1 MAAVIL
7 LATSIFM
14 WRAARDQARIAT
26 IQRAVAA
33 RQAIRANDAAVA
45 AQNALT
51 DSFFRTIGISKGDT
65 LARDEREALWELAQ
79 LDRANAV
86 VRNDLLKRWFGTL
99 DAFARVQARGGQ
111 GLRAATGLNLE
122 YHRLAIRGAS
132 ELGLNFA
139 AALENPRETNSARL
153 SSLGEALAALAAEM
167 EPQAAAEVARRG
179 AQRLAATL
187 ENTQETDPDQLRSL
201 GDALAAL
208 ASKMEPQ
215 AAAEV
220 TRRGAQGLAA
230 ALENPQEKDYAR
242 LSGLGDALATLA
254 AKIEPQAAAEVK
266 RRAAQGLAA
275 ALENPQERDYT
286 RLTRLRDALAALAA
300 KMEPQ
305 AALEIAKRLA
315 AALENPQERDYTRLT
330 GLGDALAQ
338 LAAKMEPQA
347 ALEIAKGPC
356 GSLGESAGKGYG
368 AACALSALTNSQLY
382 KMRWQV
388 QRKKCSSSRLS
399 SICELALLRK
409 LYERSQVSSLDRGVR
424 LRA

>member
-65 LARDEREALWELAQ
+65 LARDEREALWELSQ
-79 LDRANAV
+79 LDRANAL
-86 VRNDLLKRWFGTL
+86 VRNDLLERAVVHV
-99 DAFARVQARGGQ
+99 DASARVQARGGQ

-167 EPQAAAEVARRG
+167 EPQAAAEV
-179 AQRLAATL
+179 
-187 ENTQETDPDQLRSL
+187 
-201 GDALAAL
+201 
-208 ASKMEPQ
+208 
-215 AAAEV
+215 
-220 TRRGAQGLAA
+220 
-230 ALENPQEKDYAR
+230 
-242 LSGLGDALATLA
+242 
-254 AKIEPQAAAEVK
+254 K

-286 RLTRLRDALAALAA
+286 RLTRLRDALAA
-300 KMEPQ
+300 
-305 AALEIAKRLA
+305 
-315 AALENPQERDYTRLT
+315 
-330 GLGDALAQ
+330 